1 MGRRWNGAIRSVPP
15 SGTYKEWFKT
25 LVKFITPP
33 AESWATSLE
42 IIMETY
48 VEFNV
53 KEATR

>member
-1 MGRRWNGAIRSVPP
+1 MGLRLNGAIRSVLP

-33 AESWATSLE
+33 AETRATSLE

>member
-1 MGRRWNGAIRSVPP
+1 MGRRWNGTIRSVPP

-33 AESWATSLE
+33 VETRATSLG
-42 IIMETY
+42 IIMDTN